1 MLYDYECA
9 DCQHVLED
17 VYQKVSDEPLTKCP
31 NCGKDSLRRVIS
43 GGAYAFVAGGNTIG
57 SLMDKNTRNNKSQI
71 QEQQHKKAEQV
82 PQSETPWYHKS
93 GSASA
98 KEISKMS
105 KKQKADY
112 IMRGKK

>member
-9 DCQHVLED
+9 DCEHLLED
-17 VYQKVSDEPLTKCP
+17 VYQKVSDEPLRKCP
-31 NCGKDSLRRVIS
+31 CCGKDSLRRVIS
-43 GGAYAFVAGGNTIG
+43 GGAYAFVTGGNTIG
-57 SLMDKNTRNNKSQI
+57 SLIDKNTKNNKSQI
-71 QEQQHKKAEQV
+71 QEQQQKKSEQA
-82 PQSETPWYHKS
+82 PKSETPWYNNS

-98 KEISKMS
+98 KEISKMN

>member
-9 DCQHVLED
+9 DCKHVVED
-17 VYQKVSDEPLTKCP
+17 VYQKVTDDPLTKCP

-43 GGAYAFVAGGNTIG
+43 GGAYAFVTGGNTIG

-71 QEQQHKKAEQV
+71 QEQQHKKAEQT
-82 PQSETPWYHKS
+82 PKSEAPWYHNS

-98 KEISKMS
+98 KEINGMS